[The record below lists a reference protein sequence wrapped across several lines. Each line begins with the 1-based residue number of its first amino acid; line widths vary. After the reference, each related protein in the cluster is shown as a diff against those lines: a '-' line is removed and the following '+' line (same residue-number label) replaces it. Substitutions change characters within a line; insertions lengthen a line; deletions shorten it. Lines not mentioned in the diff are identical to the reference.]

1 LRSFTGRFALS
12 LFDFAW
18 LAKGGEFIM
27 PAAASAPLFAE
38 LEGVASS
45 GSPDRLN
52 RAPASKAQITQLFET
67 LSLFVAQP
75 TIWFWSDRSS
85 AGTTSGA

>member
-18 LAKGGEFIM
+18 LAEGGEFIM

-38 LEGVASS
+38 LEGVVSS

-52 RAPASKAQITQLFET
+52 CASASKAQITHLFET
-67 LSLFVAQP
+67 LLLFVAQK
-75 TIWFWSDRSS
+75 TIWFWSDRNST
-85 AGTTSGA
+85 GTTPGG